1 MLVIFL
7 LFQIFAFD
15 VHVCHSGIQAGFE
28 GKVCISYGQADIRK
42 KRQTSEYEKSFLRPT
57 AEAAKLSGSWEQLF

>member
-15 VHVCHSGIQAGFE
+15 VHVRHSGIQAGFE
-28 GKVCISYGQADIRK
+28 GKVYIS
-42 KRQTSEYEKSFLRPT
+42 
-57 AEAAKLSGSWEQLF
+57 

>member
-15 VHVCHSGIQAGFE
+15 VHVRHAGIHAGFE
-28 GKVCISYGQADIRK
+28 GKVCISNEQANIREEK
-42 KRQTSEYEKSFLRPT
+42 QGDFWIHKSFLRFI
-57 AEAAKLSGSWEQLF
+57 AEAAKLSGS

>member
-15 VHVCHSGIQAGFE
+15 VHVRHYGIQAGFE
-28 GKVCISYGQADIRK
+28 GKVCISYGQADIK
-42 KRQTSEYEKSFLRPT
+42 KKDRLLNMKSLF
-57 AEAAKLSGSWEQLF
+57 SGLQQKQPN

>member
-15 VHVCHSGIQAGFE
+15 VHVRHSGIQAGFE

-42 KRQTSEYEKSFLRPT
+42 KKDRLLNMKSLF
-57 AEAAKLSGSWEQLF
+57 SGLQQKQPN